1 MSNKPPS
8 HIDLSAR
15 TLELTAF
22 TRRLRKEYVEL
33 IEVSAVPRRVDQRF
47 QTAARDEQQDD
58 LSSNVKRF
66 RLFL

>member
-33 IEVSAVPRRVDQRF
+33 IEVSAVLRRDSK
-47 QTAARDEQQDD
+47 E
-58 LSSNVKRF
+58 LSNDS
-66 RLFL
+66 RLLRGMNNKMISAPM

>member
-33 IEVSAVPRRVDQRF
+33 IEVSAVLRRDSRELIN
-47 QTAARDEQQDD
+47 D
-58 LSSNVKRF
+58 S
-66 RLFL
+66 RLLRGMNNKMISAPM